1 MCPKKV
7 NRRKKTKNN
16 IAKPSRELYGLTKA
30 GETNARLKRVG
41 LG

>member
-1 MCPKKV
+1 MSKKSHPPL
-7 NRRKKTKNN
+7 KTKNN

-41 LG
+41 LE